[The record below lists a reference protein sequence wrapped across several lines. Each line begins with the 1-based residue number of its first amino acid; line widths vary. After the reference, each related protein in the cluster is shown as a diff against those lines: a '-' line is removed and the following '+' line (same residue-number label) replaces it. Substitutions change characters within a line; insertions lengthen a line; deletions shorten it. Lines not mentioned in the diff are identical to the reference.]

1 MQQPQLFK
9 KKFQRIGF
17 FNWRTS
23 YLAFLLFFVFL
34 GLYALT
40 SAHSVQGGDSGEF
53 DSLCASGG
61 VAHPPG
67 YPLYSF
73 FLQLSCQLI
82 PLSNVPFKASL
93 LSAMAVAL
101 SLALLFWI
109 LATQLKTRLV
119 SFFVCTG
126 AGLQVLLWR
135 YATLAEV
142 FGQAVLTA
150 ILLVLTALLSR
161 QCRRPWLCAIGTGLA
176 FATGIANHLTVILLW
191 PLPTFAL
198 LQLRKKAPTWSHW
211 LRWLG
216 LSAASAIS
224 VGLLPYWLLLH
235 PSGAGMRWG
244 NLRQFSDLL
253 GHFLRRSY
261 GTFNLSSGE
270 VALPWWQHPLHYLAG
285 VPERLFGV
293 FFVLAVLGL
302 VVSLKDKVW
311 RPFAIALLLSW
322 IISGPLFVGRFN
334 IPLHTDALLIVE
346 RFYIVPDLLLTIF
359 SAWGLVWLWNRGG
372 KMPQLLT
379 LSMSFVL
386 LVQFSLN
393 LQRARHD
400 DASLIEDY
408 GLYTLRSVAPHALI
422 IGGNDNMAGSM
433 QYLQQVLRVRTDV
446 LFVGKGVFHKL
457 WYQEYLRQQHPEDA
471 CLLEQSQGS
480 IERLIQLAISQRPV
494 YVRFA
499 EDKLIKQYAS
509 APEIATLLRLFPS
522 HHKIANTRQ
531 LEKNLID
538 NLETFPFR
546 TPPLG
551 TPRWKERAD
560 AWVLEQFASGF
571 LELSQRYQA
580 EQDAQSYMRTQ
591 RSAQK
596 LAPWLFVH

>member
-1 MQQPQLFK
+1 MQQPQLLK
-9 KKFQRIGF
+9 KFFQRIDF
-17 FNWRTS
+17 SNWRTS

-40 SAHSVQGGDSGEF
+40 SAHTVQGGDNGEF

-73 FLQLSCQLI
+73 FLRLSCQFI

-93 LSAMAVAL
+93 SSAMAVAL

-109 LATQLKTRLV
+109 LATQLKARLV
-119 SFFVCTG
+119 AFFVCTG
-126 AGLQVLLWR
+126 AGLQVVLWR

-150 ILLVLTALLSR
+150 ILLVLMALLSR
-161 QCRRPWLCAIGTGLA
+161 QCRRPWLCALGTGLA
-176 FATGIANHLTVILLW
+176 FATGIANHLSVILLW
-191 PLPTFAL
+191 PLPVFAL
-198 LQLRKKAPTWSHW
+198 LQLRKKAPSWSHW

-224 VGLLPYWLLLH
+224 AGLLPYWLLLH
-235 PSGAGMRWG
+235 PSGSGMRWG
-244 NLRQFSDLL
+244 NLHQFSDLF
-253 GHFLRRSY
+253 GHFLRREY
-261 GTFNLSSGE
+261 GTFNLAFGA
-270 VALPWWQHPLHYLAG
+270 VALPWWQHPLHYFAG
-285 VPERLFGV
+285 LPNRLFGV

-302 VVSLKDKVW
+302 LVSLRDKAW

-322 IISGPLFVGRFN
+322 IISGPLFASRFN
-334 IPLHTDALLIVE
+334 IPLQADALFIVE
-346 RFYIVPDLLLTIF
+346 RFYIVPDLLLSIF
-359 SAWGLVWLWNRGG
+359 SAWGLLWLWNRGRN
-372 KMPQLLT
+372 MPLLLA
-379 LSMSFVL
+379 LSMSLVL

-400 DASLIEDY
+400 DANLIEDY

-422 IGGNDNMAGSM
+422 VGGNDNMAGSM
-433 QYLQQVLRVRTDV
+433 QYLQQVLRVRSDV
-446 LFVGKGVFHKL
+446 LFVVESAFHQP

-480 IERLIQLAISQRPV
+480 SELLIQQAIAQRPV

-499 EDKLIKQYAS
+499 DDKLIQQYAAS
-509 APEIATLLRLFPS
+509 PEIATLLRLFPS
-522 HHKIANTRQ
+522 KHKMANTRQ
-531 LEKNLID
+531 LEKNMI
-538 NLETFPFR
+538 NSLETFPFR

-560 AWVLEQFASGF
+560 AWALVQFAGGF
-571 LELSQRYQA
+571 LELSKMYQA

-591 RSAQK
+591 LSAKK
-596 LAPWLFVH
+596 LAPWLFVP